1 MRIAL
6 LLSTCFAFSYWGQQV
21 DFRAYTK
28 QLCSP
33 AFHGRGY
40 VNQGD
45 SIAAAYISQQFKKI
59 GLLPIEGSYFQS
71 FSFPVNTFPGK
82 MLVYTESDTL
92 RPGIDFLVAP
102 NSSGRK
108 GTLNLTY
115 FTPDELLSIRKSTF
129 TLKKEEV
136 IAIDYTGSTK
146 DTLKLIKTKIAELA
160 KSFPIIEITNEK
172 LTWSVSQEASK
183 SIHLI
188 ILKSA
193 FKELPAFLYLDLEQ
207 KYIPNHVSNNVIG
220 YCAGK
225 AKTKKTLLI
234 SAHYD
239 HLGRMGSETYFPGA
253 NDNASGNAMLIHLAE
268 QLIKHPIKYNVL
280 FVAFAGEEIGLL
292 GSKHMC
298 MHPIIPL
305 KDIRFMLN
313 LDIMGSGEEGI
324 TVVNSTLFPKEF
336 DLLKSINAKKRLLKE
351 IKPRGPAANSDH
363 YYFTE
368 AGVPA
373 FFVYTMGP
381 NKHYHDVED
390 RYEALSFGAFDPLNK
405 LILKFIR
412 GIK

>member
-6 LLSTCFAFSYWGQQV
+6 LLSTCFAFSSWGQQV

-45 SIAAAYISQQFKKI
+45 SIAAAYISQHFQKI
-59 GLLPIEGSYFQS
+59 GLSPIQGSYFQS

-102 NSSGRK
+102 NSGGMK
-108 GTLNLTY
+108 GILNLIY
-115 FTPDELLSIRKSTF
+115 FTPAKFLSISKSTF
-129 TLKKEEV
+129 TLKKEEAIV
-136 IAIDYTGSTK
+136 IDYSGLPK
-146 DTLKLIKTKIAELA
+146 DSLKLIKTKIAGLA
-160 KSFPIIEITNEK
+160 ASFPIIEITNEK

-183 SIHLI
+183 TLHLI

-193 FKELPAFLYLDLEQ
+193 FKELPAKLYLDLEQ
-207 KYIPNHVSNNVIG
+207 KHIPNHVANNVIG

-239 HLGRMGSETYFPGA
+239 HLGRMGSETYFPGG

-268 QLIKHPIKYNVL
+268 ELIKHPIKYNVL

-292 GSKHMC
+292 GSKYMSTN
-298 MHPIIPL
+298 PIIPL

-351 IKPRGPAANSDH
+351 IKARGPAANSDH

-373 FFVYTMGP
+373 FFIYTMGP

-390 RYEALSFGAFDPLNK
+390 RYEALSFEAFDSLNQ
-405 LILKFIR
+405 LLLTFIR
-412 GIK
+412 KIK

>member
-6 LLSTCFAFSYWGQQV
+6 LLSTCFAFSFWGQHV

-45 SIAAAYISQQFKKI
+45 SIAAAYISQHFKKI
-59 GLLPIEGSYFQS
+59 GLLPIQGSYFQS
-71 FSFPVNTFPGK
+71 FSFSVNTFPGK
-82 MLVYTESDTL
+82 MLVYTDTDTL

-102 NSSGRK
+102 NSAGMK
-108 GTLNLTY
+108 GKLNLIY
-115 FTPDELLSIRKSTF
+115 FTPDEFLSIRKTTF
-129 TLKKEEV
+129 VLKKEEAIV
-136 IAIDYTGSTK
+136 IDYIGLPK
-146 DTLKLIKTKIAELA
+146 DSLKLIKTKITELA
-160 KSFPIIEITNEK
+160 ASFPIIEITYEK

-207 KYIPNHVSNNVIG
+207 KYIPTHTTNNVIG
-220 YCAGK
+220 FCAGK

-253 NDNASGNAMLIHLAE
+253 NDNASGNAMLLHLAE

-292 GSKHMC
+292 GSKYMC
-298 MHPIIPL
+298 MNPIIPL

-373 FFVYTMGP
+373 FFIYTMGP

-390 RYEALSFGAFDPLNK
+390 RYEALSFDAFNQLNE
-405 LILKFIR
+405 LLLKFIR
-412 GIK
+412 KIN

>member
-6 LLSTCFAFSYWGQQV
+6 LLSTCFAFSSWGQQV
-21 DFRAYTK
+21 DFRAYTE

-33 AFHGRGY
+33 DFHGRGY

-45 SIAAAYISQQFKKI
+45 SIAAAYISQHFRKI
-59 GLLPIEGSYFQS
+59 GLSPIEGSYFQS

-102 NSSGRK
+102 NSAGMK
-108 GTLNLTY
+108 GKLSLIY
-115 FTPDELLSIRKSTF
+115 FTPAKFLSISKSTF
-129 TLKKEEV
+129 TLKKEDV
-136 IAIDYTGSTK
+136 IAIDFTGIAK
-146 DTLKLIKTKIAELA
+146 DTLKLIKTKITELA
-160 KSFPIIEITNEK
+160 TSFPIIEITNEK

-183 SIHLI
+183 TLHLI

-193 FKELPAFLYLDLEQ
+193 FKELPAKLYLDLEQ
-207 KYIPNHVSNNVIG
+207 KHIRNHVANNVIG
-220 YCAGK
+220 FCAGK
-225 AKTKKTLLI
+225 AKTKNTLLI

-239 HLGRMGSETYFPGA
+239 HLGRMGSETYFPGG

-268 QLIKHPIKYNVL
+268 ELIKHPIKYNVL

-292 GSKHMC
+292 GSKYMSLN
-298 MHPIIPL
+298 PIIPL

-373 FFVYTMGP
+373 FFIYTMGP

-390 RYEALSFGAFDPLNK
+390 RYEALSFEAFDSLNQ
-405 LILKFIR
+405 LLLTFIR
-412 GIK
+412 KIK

>member
-6 LLSTCFAFSYWGQQV
+6 LLSTCFAFSSWGQQV
-21 DFRAYTK
+21 DFRAYTE

-45 SIAAAYISQQFKKI
+45 SIAAAYISQHFQKI
-59 GLLPIEGSYFQS
+59 GLSPIEGSYFQS

-92 RPGIDFLVAP
+92 RPGIDFLIAP
-102 NSSGRK
+102 NSAGMK
-108 GTLNLTY
+108 GKLSLIY
-115 FTPDELLSIRKSTF
+115 FTPAKFLSISKSTF
-129 TLKKEEV
+129 TLKKEDV
-136 IAIDYTGSTK
+136 IAIDFTGIAK

-160 KSFPIIEITNEK
+160 TSFPIIEITDEK

-183 SIHLI
+183 TLHLI

-193 FKELPAFLYLDLEQ
+193 FKELPAKLYLDLEQ
-207 KYIPNHVSNNVIG
+207 KHIPSHLANNVIG

-225 AKTKKTLLI
+225 NKTKKTLLI

-239 HLGRMGSETYFPGA
+239 HLGRMGSETYFPGG

-268 QLIKHPIKYNVL
+268 ELIKHPIKYNVL

-292 GSKHMC
+292 GSKYMSLN
-298 MHPIIPL
+298 PIIPL

-373 FFVYTMGP
+373 FFIYTMGP

-390 RYEALSFGAFDPLNK
+390 RYEALSFEAFDSLNQ
-405 LILKFIR
+405 LLLTFIR
-412 GIK
+412 KIK

>member
-6 LLSTCFAFSYWGQQV
+6 LLSTCFAFSSWGQQV
-21 DFRAYTK
+21 DFRAYTE

-33 AFHGRGY
+33 DFHGRGY

-45 SIAAAYISQQFKKI
+45 SIAAAYISQHFRKI
-59 GLLPIEGSYFQS
+59 GLSPIEGSYFQS

-102 NSSGRK
+102 NSAGMK
-108 GTLNLTY
+108 GKLSLIY
-115 FTPDELLSIRKSTF
+115 FTPAKFLSISKSTF
-129 TLKKEEV
+129 TLKKEDV
-136 IAIDYTGSTK
+136 IAIDFTGIAK
-146 DTLKLIKTKIAELA
+146 DTLKLIKTKITELA
-160 KSFPIIEITNEK
+160 TSFPIIEITNEK

-183 SIHLI
+183 VLHLI

-193 FKELPAFLYLDLEQ
+193 FKELPAKLYLDLEQ
-207 KYIPNHVSNNVIG
+207 KHIRNHVANNVIG
-220 YCAGK
+220 FCAGK

-239 HLGRMGSETYFPGA
+239 HLGRMGSETYFPGG

-268 QLIKHPIKYNVL
+268 ELIKHPIKYNVL

-292 GSKHMC
+292 GSKYMSTN
-298 MHPIIPL
+298 PIIPL

-373 FFVYTMGP
+373 FFIYTMGP

-390 RYEALSFGAFDPLNK
+390 RYEALSFEAFDSLNQ
-405 LILKFIR
+405 LLLTFIR
-412 GIK
+412 KIK

>member
-6 LLSTCFAFSYWGQQV
+6 LLSTCFAFSSWGQQV
-21 DFRAYTK
+21 DFRAYTE

-33 AFHGRGY
+33 DFHGRGY

-45 SIAAAYISQQFKKI
+45 SIAAAYISQHFRKI
-59 GLLPIEGSYFQS
+59 GLSPIEGSYFQS

-102 NSSGRK
+102 NSAGMK
-108 GTLNLTY
+108 GKLSLIY
-115 FTPDELLSIRKSTF
+115 FTPAKFLSISKSTF
-129 TLKKEEV
+129 TLKKEDV
-136 IAIDYTGSTK
+136 IAIDFTGIAK
-146 DTLKLIKTKIAELA
+146 DTLKLIKTKITELA
-160 KSFPIIEITNEK
+160 TSFPIIEITNEK

-183 SIHLI
+183 VLHLI

-193 FKELPAFLYLDLEQ
+193 FKELPAKLYLDLEQ
-207 KYIPNHVSNNVIG
+207 KHIRNHVANNVIG
-220 YCAGK
+220 FCAGK

-239 HLGRMGSETYFPGA
+239 HLGRMGSETYFPGG

-268 QLIKHPIKYNVL
+268 ELIKHPIKYNVL

-292 GSKHMC
+292 GSKYMSLN
-298 MHPIIPL
+298 PIIPL

-373 FFVYTMGP
+373 FFIYTMGP

-390 RYEALSFGAFDPLNK
+390 RYEALSFEAFDSLNQ
-405 LILKFIR
+405 LLLTFIR
-412 GIK
+412 KIK